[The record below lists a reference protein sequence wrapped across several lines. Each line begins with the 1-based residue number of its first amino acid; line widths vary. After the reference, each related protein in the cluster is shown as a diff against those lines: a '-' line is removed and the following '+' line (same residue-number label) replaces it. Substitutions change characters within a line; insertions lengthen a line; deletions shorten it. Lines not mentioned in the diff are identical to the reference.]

1 MRRTPHTAMKAAEQ
15 IAAGVDWEKI
25 EAEELS
31 SLESMCRAEIQDR
44 AYRNNEGRIEKYLH
58 INQPRWTE
66 EDALQE
72 GTTETF

>member
-31 SLESMCRAEIQDR
+31 SLETMCRAELQDR
-44 AYRNNEGRIEKYLH
+44 DYRERRK
-58 INQPRWTE
+58 NQPSLWLVDE
-66 EDALQE
+66 P
-72 GTTETF
+72 F